1 MAHSHAGEERAEV
14 TTTGSPTDAEARA
27 QGRDALEAHGV
38 TERGAMAL
46 LDRDDSLLVVVD
58 AQPGFLAAE
67 AEAAVERMAWL
78 VAVAERL
85 GVPVIV
91 TEEEPERNGPT
102 DTRVADRLPAGT
114 PLFRKPTFGLAATP
128 EILAAVRATGR
139 DTVVIVGCETD
150 VCVAQ
155 SAIGLQEAGL
165 RCVVVEDATFSP
177 GDMHERGLARV
188 RSEDVALN
196 HTKGVTYEWLRTV
209 EDAHAV
215 LGDPS
220 LPSPSFRL

>member
-1 MAHSHAGEERAEV
+1 
-14 TTTGSPTDAEARA
+14 
-27 QGRDALEAHGV
+27 
-38 TERGAMAL
+38 MAL
-46 LDRDDSLLVVVD
+46 LDRDDSVLVVVD
-58 AQPGFLAAE
+58 AQPGFLPVE

-78 VAVAERL
+78 VAIAVRL

-91 TEEEPERNGPT
+91 TEEEPERNGAT

-114 PLFRKPTFGLAATP
+114 PVFRKPTFGLAATP
-128 EILAAVRATGR
+128 EILTAVHATER
-139 DTVVIVGCETD
+139 DTAVIVGCETD

-155 SAIGLQEAGL
+155 SAIGLQDAGFG
-165 RCVVVEDATFSP
+165 CVVVEDATFSP
-177 GDMHERGLARV
+177 GDMHARGLARV

-209 EDAHAV
+209 DEAHAV

-220 LPSPSFRL
+220 LPPPPIRL